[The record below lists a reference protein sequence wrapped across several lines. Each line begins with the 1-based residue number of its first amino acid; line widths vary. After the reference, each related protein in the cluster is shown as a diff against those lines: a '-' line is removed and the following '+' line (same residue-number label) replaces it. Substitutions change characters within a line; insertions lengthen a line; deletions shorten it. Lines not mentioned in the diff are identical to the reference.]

1 VTAALVAAATCVMA
15 GALIQAA
22 ALVAL
27 QHYWLVTAC
36 WAAAIGSAALLMLFA
51 SWGAEHRAL
60 GGFVVASLA
69 AFVATA
75 VAVRSSATAAGRRA
89 RDAAY

>member
-15 GALIQAA
+15 GALLQAA

-27 QHYWLVTAC
+27 QRYWLVTAC
-36 WAAAIGSAALLMLFA
+36 WATAIASAALLMLVA
-51 SWGAEHRAL
+51 PWSAEHRAL
-60 GGFVVASLA
+60 GGFTIASLT

-75 VAVRSSATAAGRRA
+75 IAVRSSVTTAGRRDQ
-89 RDAAY
+89 RAAH